1 LNGKLEKEAKKFRE
15 SKTKTQPKQIT
26 ARIYLA
32 GQAMAGLLSN
42 VRGTPSMLDI
52 KREAYDW
59 ADYMLDDEK

>member
-1 LNGKLEKEAKKFRE
+1 MNEKLKNEAKKFRQT
-15 SKTKTQPKQIT
+15 KTKTQPKAIT

-32 GQAMAGLLSN
+32 GQALAGLLSN
-42 VRGTPSMLDI
+42 VRGSPSMLDI